1 MPWADDAVL
10 LVEGSVVAD
19 AAAAKTPGARGAGI
33 AIHIDLTCRSIGE
46 PWMGPAVPIDAR
58 GIPVL
63 ADAEEWPLEEDLG
76 ARSESGESA
85 GRG

>member
-1 MPWADDAVL
+1 
-10 LVEGSVVAD
+10 
-19 AAAAKTPGARGAGI
+19 
-33 AIHIDLTCRSIGE
+33 
-46 PWMGPAVPIDAR
+46 MGPAVPIDAR